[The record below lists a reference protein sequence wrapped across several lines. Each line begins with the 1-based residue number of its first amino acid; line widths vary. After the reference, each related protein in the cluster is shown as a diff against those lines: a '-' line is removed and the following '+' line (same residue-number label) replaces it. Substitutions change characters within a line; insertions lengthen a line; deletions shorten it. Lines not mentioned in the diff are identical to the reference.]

1 MPRSDKCNKG
11 MTESSNGDEGRV
23 ARCMS
28 TGRCGSKCDPSLMC
42 WRVSLPVDTTAE
54 AGPTPPQQHGG
65 MHRPSREIWF
75 DKSGES
81 GSGKGKDPGT
91 MLQRFEPV
99 GAAYWPLQ
107 PPLCPRRYSLAPVF
121 VRCLGRPALLCVQ
134 GFGTSVQTHID
145 CGKLGPPECST
156 VRASYSAGREP
167 EDLGA
172 LVVAAAATAAGSRSA
187 PHSLLSFGTSRR
199 RE

>member
-1 MPRSDKCNKG
+1 MIQPQRPGQPHLNNMGGCTVLAERSG
-11 MTESSNGDEGRV
+11 LISPASLGR
-23 ARCMS
+23 
-28 TGRCGSKCDPSLMC
+28 
-42 WRVSLPVDTTAE
+42 
-54 AGPTPPQQHGG
+54 
-65 MHRPSREIWF
+65 
-75 DKSGES
+75 
-81 GSGKGKDPGT
+81 GKGKDPGT